1 MDASEIE
8 LYVTK
13 LAEVELALSAD
24 PDNSELQTLKS
35 EIEDLLL
42 LSSQLHEPSTS
53 SAAESAD
60 TKSAK
65 QPQQQQQQKEWQ
77 IGDECE
83 AKYSG
88 DGKFYVA
95 RVMSTE
101 SASSGVYQVSFIG
114 YEKGSLQTTRA
125 LDMRE
130 KSRKT
135 GNSSNRPAAVAVT
148 KDGKIVKKRQGG
160 KDREGGSAVASSQ
173 QAWLK
178 FAKGGGAKKLKAK
191 AINDQSIFK
200 SPDTVSGKVGVTNS
214 GKGMA
219 KNPSKTKF

>member
-1 MDASEIE
+1 
-8 LYVTK
+8 
-13 LAEVELALSAD
+13 
-24 PDNSELQTLKS
+24 
-35 EIEDLLL
+35 
-42 LSSQLHEPSTS
+42 
-53 SAAESAD
+53 
-60 TKSAK
+60 
-65 QPQQQQQQKEWQ
+65 
-77 IGDECE
+77 
-83 AKYSG
+83 
-88 DGKFYVA
+88 
-95 RVMSTE
+95 MSTE

-125 LDMRE
+125 SDMRE

>member
-1 MDASEIE
+1 MDAGEIE

-42 LSSQLHEPSTS
+42 LSSQLHEPNTS
-53 SAAESAD
+53 STVESAD
-60 TKSAK
+60 TKR
-65 QPQQQQQQKEWQ
+65 PQQQQKEWQ

-95 RVMSTE
+95 RVTSAE

-135 GNSSNRPAAVAVT
+135 SNNSNRLAVT
-148 KDGKIVKKRQGG
+148 KDGKITKKRQGA
-160 KDREGGSAVASSQ
+160 KDRDGGSA
-173 QAWLK
+173 
-178 FAKGGGAKKLKAK
+178 
-191 AINDQSIFK
+191 
-200 SPDTVSGKVGVTNS
+200 
-214 GKGMA
+214 
-219 KNPSKTKF
+219 

>member
-1 MDASEIE
+1 MDAGEIE

-53 SAAESAD
+53 STAESAD
-60 TKSAK
+60 TKR
-65 QPQQQQQQKEWQ
+65 PQQQQKEWQ

-83 AKYSG
+83 AKYAG

-95 RVMSTE
+95 RVTSTE

-135 GNSSNRPAAVAVT
+135 SNSSNRLAVT
-148 KDGKIVKKRQGG
+148 KDGKITKKRQGA
-160 KDREGGSAVASSQ
+160 KDRDGGSAVATSQ

-178 FAKGGGAKKLKAK
+178 FAKGGGSKKLKAK

>member
-1 MDASEIE
+1 MDAGEIE
-8 LYVTK
+8 LYITK

-24 PDNSELQTLKS
+24 PDSSDLQALKR
-35 EIEDLLL
+35 EIEELLL
-42 LSSQLHEPSTS
+42 LSGQLHESNAAST
-53 SAAESAD
+53 AESAGH
-60 TKSAK
+60 KGANR
-65 QPQQQQQQKEWQ
+65 PQQQQKEWQ
-77 IGDECE
+77 VGDECE

-101 SASSGVYQVSFIG
+101 SASSGVYQVSFVG

-125 LDMRE
+125 QDMRE

-135 GNSSNRPAAVAVT
+135 GYSSNRPAAAVATT
-148 KDGKIVKKRQGG
+148 KDGKVAKKRQGG
-160 KDREGGSAVASSQ
+160 KNREGGSAEASSQ

-178 FAKGGGAKKLKAK
+178 FAKGTGSKKLKAK

-200 SPDTVSGKVGVTNS
+200 SPDTVGGKVGVTNS

>member
-1 MDASEIE
+1 
-8 LYVTK
+8 
-13 LAEVELALSAD
+13 
-24 PDNSELQTLKS
+24 
-35 EIEDLLL
+35 
-42 LSSQLHEPSTS
+42 
-53 SAAESAD
+53 
-60 TKSAK
+60 
-65 QPQQQQQQKEWQ
+65 QKEWQ

-95 RVMSTE
+95 RVTSTE

-135 GNSSNRPAAVAVT
+135 SNNSNRLAVT
-148 KDGKIVKKRQGG
+148 KDGKITKKRQGA
-160 KDREGGSAVASSQ
+160 KDRDGGSAVATSQ

-178 FAKGGGAKKLKAK
+178 FAKGGGSKKLKAK

>member
-1 MDASEIE
+1 MDAGEIE

-24 PDNSELQTLKS
+24 PGNTELQTLKS
-35 EIEDLLL
+35 EIEDLLH
-42 LSSQLHEPSTS
+42 LSSQLHEPNTTTTAGPTDAN
-53 SAAESAD
+53 SAAAR
-60 TKSAK
+60 
-65 QPQQQQQQKEWQ
+65 QWQ

-88 DGKFYVA
+88 DGKFYSA
-95 RVMSTE
+95 KIASAE
-101 SASSGVYQVSFIG
+101 SASSGIYQVSFIG

-130 KSRKT
+130 KSRKYDA
-135 GNSSNRPAAVAVT
+135 SSRAGTTRPLAPAATT
-148 KDGKIVKKRQGG
+148 KDGKVTKKKRHGG
-160 KDREGGSAVASSQ
+160 KDREAGSAVASSQ

-200 SPDTVSGKVGVTNS
+200 SPDTVNGKVGVTNS

-219 KNPSKTKF
+219 KAQPKTKF

>member
-1 MDASEIE
+1 MDAGEIE

-24 PDNSELQTLKS
+24 PGNTELQTLKS

-42 LSSQLHEPSTS
+42 LSNQLQEPNAPNT
-53 SAAESAD
+53 AEPTD
-60 TKSAK
+60 AK
-65 QPQQQQQQKEWQ
+65 TPEWK

-88 DGKFYVA
+88 DGKFYDAKIVSA
-95 RVMSTE
+95 E
-101 SASSGVYQVSFIG
+101 SASSGIYQVAFTG

-130 KSRKT
+130 KSRKSA
-135 GNSSNRPAAVAVT
+135 SSRAAGTRPPTAVT
-148 KDGKIVKKRQGG
+148 KDGKITKKKRQGG

-191 AINDQSIFK
+191 AINEQSIFK

-219 KNPSKTKF
+219 KNPPKAKF

>member
-1 MDASEIE
+1 MDAGEIE

-35 EIEDLLL
+35 DIEDLLL

-60 TKSAK
+60 TKNT
-65 QPQQQQQQKEWQ
+65 QPPQPQQKEWQ
-77 IGDECE
+77 LGDECE

-95 RVMSTE
+95 RVTSTE

-130 KSRKT
+130 KRRKT
-135 GNSSNRPAAVAVT
+135 GNTSNRVAAAATT

-160 KDREGGSAVASSQ
+160 KDREGSAVASSQ

-200 SPDTVSGKVGVTNS
+200 SPDTVNGKVGVTNS

-219 KNPSKTKF
+219 KNLPKTKF

>member
-1 MDASEIE
+1 MDAGEIE

-24 PDNSELQTLKS
+24 PDNPDLQTLKK
-35 EIEDLLL
+35 EIEELLV
-42 LSSQLHEPSTS
+42 LSSQLHEPSAVNT
-53 SAAESAD
+53 AESAN
-60 TKSAK
+60 TKSAS
-65 QPQQQQQQKEWQ
+65 QTRQQEKEWQ
-77 IGDECE
+77 VGDECE

-95 RVMSTE
+95 RVVSTE

-125 LDMRE
+125 QDMRE

-135 GNSSNRPAAVAVT
+135 GNSSNRAVPAVATT
-148 KDGKIVKKRQGG
+148 KDGKIAKKRQGG
-160 KDREGGSAVASSQ
+160 KNREGGSAVASSQ

-178 FAKGGGAKKLKAK
+178 FAKGSGSKKLKAK

-200 SPDTVSGKVGVTNS
+200 SPDTVGGKVGVTNS

>member
-1 MDASEIE
+1 
-8 LYVTK
+8 
-13 LAEVELALSAD
+13 
-24 PDNSELQTLKS
+24 PQ
-35 EIEDLLL
+35 
-42 LSSQLHEPSTS
+42 Q
-53 SAAESAD
+53 
-60 TKSAK
+60 
-65 QPQQQQQQKEWQ
+65 QQQQQQQQKEWQ

-88 DGKFYVA
+88 DGKFYGA

-101 SASSGVYQVSFIG
+101 STSSGVYQVSFIG

-125 LDMRE
+125 SDMRE

>member
-24 PDNSELQTLKS
+24 PDNVELQTLKS
-35 EIEDLLL
+35 EIEDLLQ
-42 LSSQLHEPSTS
+42 LSSQLQLPT
-53 SAAESAD
+53 APNTAES
-60 TKSAK
+60 TEPK
-65 QPQQQQQQKEWQ
+65 PQQREWH

-88 DGKFYVA
+88 DGKFYSAKIVSA
-95 RVMSTE
+95 E
-101 SASSGVYQVSFIG
+101 SASSGIYQVSFTG

-125 LDMRE
+125 TDMRE
-130 KSRKT
+130 NSRKSDY
-135 GNSSNRPAAVAVT
+135 GSSRAGT
-148 KDGKIVKKRQGG
+148 KDGRIAKKKGG
-160 KDREGGSAVASSQ
+160 KDREGGSAVASGQ

-178 FAKGGGAKKLKAK
+178 FAKGGSAKKLKAK
-191 AINDQSIFK
+191 AINEQSIFK
-200 SPDTVSGKVGVTNS
+200 SPDNVGGKVGVSNS